1 MQSTWEALRDIVF
14 RTLYKMGYK
23 IGQLFVQAGK
33 ALFLQAI
40 ESGIR
45 TKVREFMNSN
55 EVMGVMENVLQE
67 EMDLA
72 VQQIATELGL
82 DGTNTNEPPVEEVE
96 EAVD

>member
-33 ALFLQAI
+33 SLFLQAI

-55 EVMGVMENVLQE
+55 EVMGVMEKVLQE

-82 DGTNTNEPPVEEVE
+82 DSTNTNEPPVEEVE
-96 EAVD
+96 EAVN

>member
-1 MQSTWEALRDIVF
+1 MQTTWQALRDVVF

-33 ALFLQAI
+33 SLFLQAI

-45 TKVREFMNSN
+45 TKVRDLMNSN
-55 EVMGVMENVLQE
+55 EVMTVMENVLQE
-67 EMDLA
+67 EMDNA

-82 DGTNTNEPPVEEVE
+82 DSTNTQEPPVEEVDG
-96 EAVD
+96 AVN

>member
-1 MQSTWEALRDIVF
+1 MDTWQALKELVF
-14 RTLYKMGYK
+14 RSLYKMGYK

-33 ALFLQAI
+33 VLFLQAI

-55 EVMGVMENVLQE
+55 EVMGVIENVLQE

-82 DGTNTNEPPVEEVE
+82 DSTNTNEPPVEEVE

>member
-1 MQSTWEALRDIVF
+1 MQSTWQALRDIVF

-33 ALFLQAI
+33 SLFLQAI
-40 ESGIR
+40 DSGIR
-45 TKVREFMNSN
+45 TKVREFMNSD
-55 EVMGVMENVLQE
+55 EVMTVMENVLQE

-82 DGTNTNEPPVEEVE
+82 DSANTNEPPVEEVD
-96 EAVD
+96 EAID

>member
-1 MQSTWEALRDIVF
+1 MKSTWEALRDIVF

-23 IGQLFVQAGK
+23 IGQLFVQAGRT
-33 ALFLQAI
+33 LFLQAI

-82 DGTNTNEPPVEEVE
+82 DSTNTNEPPVEEVE

>member
-33 ALFLQAI
+33 SLFLQAI

-82 DGTNTNEPPVEEVE
+82 DSTNTNEPPVEEVE

>member
-1 MQSTWEALRDIVF
+1 MQSTWQALRDIVF

-33 ALFLQAI
+33 SLFLQAI

-45 TKVREFMNSN
+45 TKVREFMNSD
-55 EVMGVMENVLQE
+55 EVMTVMENVLQE

-82 DGTNTNEPPVEEVE
+82 DSTNTNEPPVEEVDG
-96 EAVD
+96 AVN

>member
-1 MQSTWEALRDIVF
+1 MQTTWQALRDLVF

-33 ALFLQAI
+33 SLFLQAI

-45 TKVREFMNSN
+45 TKVRDLMNSN
-55 EVMGVMENVLQE
+55 EVMTVMENVLQE
-67 EMDLA
+67 EMDNA

-82 DGTNTNEPPVEEVE
+82 DSTNTQEPPVEEVDG
-96 EAVD
+96 AVN

>member
-1 MQSTWEALRDIVF
+1 MQTTWQALRDIVF
-14 RTLYKMGYK
+14 RTLYKIGYK

-33 ALFLQAI
+33 TLFLQAI

-55 EVMGVMENVLQE
+55 EVMSVMENVLQE

-82 DGTNTNEPPVEEVE
+82 DSTNTNEPPVEEVE
-96 EAVD
+96 GAVD

>member
-33 ALFLQAI
+33 SLFLQAI

-82 DGTNTNEPPVEEVE
+82 DSTNTNEPPVEEVE
-96 EAVD
+96 GAVD

>member
-1 MQSTWEALRDIVF
+1 MQTTWQALRDVVF

-33 ALFLQAI
+33 SLFLQAI

-45 TKVREFMNSN
+45 TKVREFMNSD
-55 EVMGVMENVLQE
+55 EVMTVMENVLQE

-82 DGTNTNEPPVEEVE
+82 DSTNTQEPPVEEVE

>member
-1 MQSTWEALRDIVF
+1 MQTTWQALRDLVF

-33 ALFLQAI
+33 SLFLEAI

-45 TKVREFMNSN
+45 TKVRDLMNSN
-55 EVMGVMENVLQE
+55 EVMTVMENVLQE
-67 EMDLA
+67 EMDNA

-82 DGTNTNEPPVEEVE
+82 DSTNTQEPPVEEVD
-96 EAVD
+96 EAVN